1 METVFFQG
9 LFMVKIIFIML
20 FLFFFYFI
28 CTAGTKTLVSRTA
41 SVLAQIKTVALNCT
55 NSHCVLYFQ
64 ALTVKKKSVLLN
76 VLDKTVK
83 INFIESQPLSAFL
96 LMSV

>member
-1 METVFFQG
+1 M
-9 LFMVKIIFIML
+9 
-20 FLFFFYFI
+20 
-28 CTAGTKTLVSRTA
+28 SRTA

-64 ALTVKKKSVLLN
+64 ALTVKKKKSVLLN